1 MIKCIHYERAKQGK
15 KSLENFSDEIVNQA
29 IKFHKSFPAYMKTP
43 LTELKNLAAYVGVSE
58 IYVKDESY
66 RFGLNSFKALG
77 GSYAIGK
84 YLASRLKKEIEEL
97 PFEKM
102 VSREIKEELGD
113 LTFVSATDGNHGRG
127 VAWTANQLNQKS
139 VIYMPKGSSEE
150 RLENIRAEGAQA
162 DITEFNYDDAV
173 RLADKMA
180 REKGWIM
187 VQDTAWEGYEEIPT
201 WIMQGYTT
209 MAAEAYEQLEGRRPT
224 HIFIQAGVGSL
235 AGAVIGYFSRKYGK
249 NRPIMTV
256 VEPDKAACIYET
268 ALAGDGKRRC
278 VTGDMDT
285 IMAGLACGEPNTVSL
300 SILMDYGDNF
310 LSCPDYVAAKGM
322 RIFANPLSGDG
333 KIVSGESGASSFG
346 AVMEILRNPEYR
358 ELKEVLKLD
367 ENSILLF
374 FSSEGDTDRENYRRI
389 LWDGIYNGTEKEQRG
404 ELKCTVKKE
413 IRE

>member
-1 MIKCIHYERAKQGK
+1 MIKCVHYERAKQGK

-84 YLASRLKKEIEEL
+84 YLASHLKKEIEEL

-187 VQDTAWEGYEEIPT
+187 VPVSYTHLDVYKRQVYHSEDGDCCLWCIWIFLLVFSDEGSCER
-201 WIMQGYTT
+201 
-209 MAAEAYEQLEGRRPT
+209 LRDRRPVRFFWSRSYCSS
-224 HIFIQAGVGSL
+224 INFNQCVGKVFRPGFSI
-235 AGAVIGYFSRKYGK
+235 IG
-249 NRPIMTV
+249 
-256 VEPDKAACIYET
+256 
-268 ALAGDGKRRC
+268 
-278 VTGDMDT
+278 
-285 IMAGLACGEPNTVSL
+285 
-300 SILMDYGDNF
+300 
-310 LSCPDYVAAKGM
+310 
-322 RIFANPLSGDG
+322 
-333 KIVSGESGASSFG
+333 
-346 AVMEILRNPEYR
+346 
-358 ELKEVLKLD
+358 
-367 ENSILLF
+367 
-374 FSSEGDTDRENYRRI
+374 
-389 LWDGIYNGTEKEQRG
+389 
-404 ELKCTVKKE
+404 
-413 IRE
+413 